1 MQDDDVLK
9 VPLTT
14 TAAFVLK
21 GEHACHECGCF
32 VPVFAVMLVGPFHG
46 ESALPLDAGD
56 DSALLRRPQELPAE
70 LATAMTQA
78 SQGKFRPD
86 FSKTIAET
94 YWMNHCHECDAK
106 IGDWFVHKPG
116 EAFFPTTDEEQAKL
130 TGELVA
136 GPFTF
141 MDPDIAVS
149 SWTSAILR
157 RAMNR

>member
-1 MQDDDVLK
+1 
-9 VPLTT
+9 
-14 TAAFVLK
+14 
-21 GEHACHECGCF
+21 
-32 VPVFAVMLVGPFHG
+32 MLVGPFHG

-56 DSALLRRPQELPAE
+56 DSALLQRPQELPAE
-70 LATAMTQA
+70 LATAIIQA

-94 YWMNHCHECDAK
+94 YWMNHCQECDAK

-141 MDPDIAVS
+141 IGPDIAVS
-149 SWTSAILR
+149 SWTSAFLR
-157 RAMNR
+157 RAMLR